1 MCSTPTNGAGW
12 GGGPTFGEEAGLGP
26 RRGRSNVEEGT
37 VLGNTPDD
45 VLRLLDD
52 GAVGIVAVVPD
63 AGASFLAPIQED
75 LAALVCLT
83 GNTESH
89 LAIVSRDFGT
99 PALMAFAFDGAEPE
113 EGREVEVDTDA
124 GTLSLA

>member
-1 MCSTPTNGAGW
+1 M
-12 GGGPTFGEEAGLGP
+12 
-26 RRGRSNVEEGT
+26 
-37 VLGNTPDD
+37 VLGTGTPVFGGARARGPIVRVTTPDD
-45 VLRLLDD
+45 VLRLLDE

-75 LAALVCLT
+75 LAGLVCLT

-113 EGREVEVDTDA
+113 EGREVEVDTDT

>member
-1 MCSTPTNGAGW
+1 MS
-12 GGGPTFGEEAGLGP
+12 
-26 RRGRSNVEEGT
+26 EGT
-37 VLGNTPDD
+37 VLGKGTPVFGGARGRGPLVRVNTPDD

-63 AGASFLAPIQED
+63 AGASFLAPIQDD
-75 LAALVCLT
+75 LAALVCLS

-113 EGREVEVDTDA
+113 EGREVEVDTDT